1 MKKKYRWTIT
11 PPRDPDLVARL
22 TAEMNVP
29 DTITRIL
36 VHRGIDTYD
45 RAREFFKPGI
55 DDLHDPFLMDGMER
69 AVDRVL
75 AALSAGEKI
84 LVFGDYDVDG
94 TNSAAMMLLFLRE
107 MGADV
112 IFHIPDRV
120 KEGYGLSQP
129 GIDRGADYG
138 ATLLIAIDCGI
149 TAVEQVE
156 YARTRGLEV
165 IICDHHE
172 PAEVLPD
179 AFAVLDPLKPGCS
192 YPFKHLCGCGVG
204 FKLVQGLAYRL
215 GKLEAAYRYL
225 DFATL
230 ATTADI
236 VPLVGENRVITKI
249 GLGQVNAAPRPGMR
263 ALLRS
268 AGVEPGKITT
278 GQIVFV
284 LAPRINAVGRMG
296 DATRA
301 VDLLTCTD
309 DADAARLSQVLEEE
323 NRNRRK
329 VDETTFQEAQERVEG
344 TPGAAND
351 PAIVLYDAQ
360 WHPGVIGIVASRLTE
375 KYYRPSIM
383 LSNVDGVAKG
393 SARSIMGFDIHNA
406 LKRVEHTL
414 IQFGGHKYAAGLSV
428 SLDRIDEF
436 RAAFNA
442 VVRELMTDEIR
453 SPELRIDAEITFDQ
467 LTPRFF
473 RILREFAPYGPGNMR
488 PVFLTR
494 GVEVAAPPR
503 IVGKDHLRLKVRQAG
518 TAIDAIGFNLGGLIG
533 EVPAGG
539 GAVDLVYSVDE
550 HEWPA
555 KGNGD
560 APSAV
565 TPQLKVKDLR
575 KHIEGI

>member
-1 MKKKYRWTIT
+1 MRKQYRWTIT
-11 PPRDPDLVARL
+11 PEHDHALVERL

-29 DTITRIL
+29 ETVTRIL
-36 VHRGIDTYD
+36 VNRGIDSYE
-45 RAREFFKPGI
+45 RAREFFRPAI
-55 DDLHDPFLMDGMER
+55 TDLHDPFLMDGMER
-69 AVDRVL
+69 AVDRLL
-75 AALSAGEKI
+75 AALAVREKI

-94 TNSAAMMLLFLRE
+94 TNSAAMMVLFLRE
-107 MGADV
+107 LGADA

-120 KEGYGLSQP
+120 REGYGLSQV
-129 GIDRGADYG
+129 GIDRGAEYG
-138 ATLLIAIDCGI
+138 ASVLISIDCGI

-156 YARTRGLEV
+156 YARTKGMDV

-172 PAEVLPD
+172 PAEVLP
-179 AFAVLDPLKPGCS
+179 AACAVLDPLKPGCG

-204 FKLVQGLAYRL
+204 FKLIQGIAYRL
-215 GKLEAAYRYL
+215 GQLDSAFRYL

-236 VPLVGENRVITKI
+236 VPLIGENRVITKI
-249 GLGQVNAAPRPGMR
+249 GLQQLNGAPRPGTK
-263 ALLRS
+263 ALIRS
-268 AGVEPGKITT
+268 SGVEAGRITT

-301 VDLLTCTD
+301 VELLTCTD
-309 DADAARLSQVLEEE
+309 EKTADELSQVLEEE

-329 VDETTFQEAQERVEG
+329 VDESTFQEAQDLVEG
-344 TPGAAND
+344 GAQGNGS
-351 PAIVLYDAQ
+351 PAIVLHDER

-375 KYYRPSIM
+375 KYYRPTVM
-383 LSNVDGVAKG
+383 LTSVDGVAKG

-428 SLDRIDEF
+428 RLDRIAEF
-436 RAAFNA
+436 RDAFNG

-453 SPELRIDAEITFDQ
+453 TPALRIDAEIGFTE

-488 PVFLTR
+488 PVFLTKN
-494 GVEVAAPPR
+494 VEVAGPPR
-503 IVGKDHLRLKVRQAG
+503 VVGKDHLRFRVKQAT

-533 EVPAGG
+533 EIG
-539 GAVDLVYSVDE
+539 GAGARIDIVYSVDE
-550 HEWPA
+550 HEWPS
-555 KGNGD
+555 GGGEN
-560 APSAV
+560 SAQTA
-565 TPQLKVKDLR
+565 TPQLKIKDLR
-575 KHIEGI
+575 KHSEES